1 MVAYEYMAAVLAL
14 VSVEAVWEVRL
25 IWPHAC
31 GEGLGKFR
39 RPVVLTLL
47 STVIGLVHVILELLA
62 DFPKNRV
69 LGETGVPPIV
79 YNSTASNTMVIAPAF
94 QGHCVAGIPLFDLSI
109 VVAYGFETPLFEFA
123 AAGFLY
129 TLVVE
134 QLAAGK
140 RETTYDSLRRLKR
153 ANTWKVVLITAAIMM
168 FNIVGF
174 AFAGTYFL
182 CEKRLNM
189 NFDLMGYALTP
200 EDYPFTS
207 EERDRHSLG
216 QLLYFGVLAANN
228 LRFVIWIMLFR
239 LIRKLNNLIPS
250 DSDTSNVVS
259 NTRAVV
265 RVAWVP
271 LLSEVVGWTCAVAA
285 LVAQQFLDRDEDQIV
300 NCIFCFTIWTTL
312 SLKRLCFVRSICTT
326 AMRDSVAGLRQYVL
340 LHGSAELA
348 ALLEDGGQGKDAS
361 EAAKEL
367 LRKGLAECN
376 GVLLSQIGPD
386 AFVPGDTSA
395 EFSGAV
401 EATSAG
407 PEIIQCQS
415 PDFFVSHSWR
425 DSPQEKYEALRQVCT
440 AFKVQHGREP
450 ILWIDKYCIDQKR
463 IQQALRY
470 LPVFVNAA
478 KQRLVLHGPSYFSR
492 LWCMWELYVMTVS
505 DPKLDNVLFWS
516 VQGHG
521 TTRLGS
527 ELGDFDVQDVS
538 CYRPEDKDK
547 ILATIDSQRGGMQAF
562 NSTIRD
568 VPLSMSL
575 LQRSAMWRRVSGR
588 QSKVP
593 SITLG
598 HSSDTL
604 EV

>member
-1 MVAYEYMAAVLAL
+1 MVAYEYMAAVLA
-14 VSVEAVWEVRL
+14 VFSVEAVWEVRL

-285 LVAQQFLDRDEDQIV
+285 LVAQQFLDRDEDQI
-300 NCIFCFTIWTTL
+300 
-312 SLKRLCFVRSICTT
+312 
-326 AMRDSVAGLRQYVL
+326 YVL

-538 CYRPEDKDK
+538 CYRPEDKGK